1 LTKQNQNRKLT
12 AQQPT
17 RSAMNIPICT
27 MCLSENV
34 GILGCLGNLAHL
46 LCRQCGWQMA
56 TLVTGLEIEGD
67 NE

>member
-1 LTKQNQNRKLT
+1 
-12 AQQPT
+12 
-17 RSAMNIPICT
+17 MNIPICT